1 MHFLAQVSRDI
12 SMKTILI
19 FLLVLLSLNAVAGEV
34 RLKDITSIESEKRE
48 ALIGY
53 GLVIG
58 LSGTGDRSSGNRGAI
73 FTVQTISNML
83 ERFGIT
89 VPKDYLR
96 TRNVAAVIVTSN
108 TPSYGRS
115 GSQFDVTVSS
125 LGDATSLEG
134 GVLLM
139 TPLRGMDGTHYGL
152 AQGPVLVG
160 GFNIETDSGE
170 KLKKNH
176 ALVGRVPN
184 GGVLEKAATNT
195 EFQLNQPVRLLLS
208 DPDFGTASRI
218 AEKINADLNATI
230 DKKNIA
236 KPLNA
241 GVVEISFPTRVTNQA
256 EAVFFIAAMEILTI
270 QPDVDA
276 RVVINERTGTV
287 VAGGNVRIS
296 EVMISHGALTI
307 HIKRTPIISQP
318 TAAFSNVGQTV
329 VEYMTETTASE
340 GEVNTAV
347 IKETTSVSD
356 LAAAL
361 NELGMKPRDVI
372 SIFQALKQAGALNAR
387 LIII

>member
-1 MHFLAQVSRDI
+1 MRITTLILSFFVTA
-12 SMKTILI
+12 SM
-19 FLLVLLSLNAVAGEV
+19 LLGEV
-34 RLKDITSIESEKRE
+34 RLKDIVSIENAKQE

-58 LSGTGDRSSGNRGAI
+58 LGGTGDRSSGNRGAI

-96 TRNVAAVIVTSN
+96 TRNVAAVMVTSS
-108 TPSYGRS
+108 TPAYGRI
-115 GSQFDVTVSS
+115 GTQFDVTVSS

-134 GVLLM
+134 GVLIM
-139 TPLRGMDGTHYGL
+139 TPLRGIDGTFYGL
-152 AQGPVLVG
+152 AQGALSVG

-184 GGVLEKAATNT
+184 GGVLDKAAANIDF
-195 EFQLNQPVRLLLS
+195 ELDRPVRLLLS
-208 DPDFGTASRI
+208 EPDFGTASRI
-218 AEKINADLNATI
+218 AEKINATLSGTAEASGPSM
-230 DKKNIA
+230 A

-241 GVVEISFPTRVTNQA
+241 GVVEISFPSRVTSQE
-256 EAVFFIAAMEILTI
+256 EAVFFIAEMEVLTV

-296 EVMISHGALTI
+296 EIMISHGSLTI
-307 HIKRTPIISQP
+307 HVKRTPIISQP
-318 TAAFSNVGQTV
+318 TAAFSSTGQTV
-329 VEYMTETTASE
+329 VEYITETKASE
-340 GEVNTAV
+340 GEVKNAV

-356 LAAAL
+356 LASAL
-361 NELGMKPRDVI
+361 NELGMRPRDVI

>member
-1 MHFLAQVSRDI
+1 MR
-12 SMKTILI
+12 
-19 FLLVLLSLNAVAGEV
+19 LLTVLLTVIMLSTTVLSEV
-34 RLKDITSIESEKRE
+34 RLKDITSIENAKEE

-58 LSGTGDRSSGNRGAI
+58 LGGSGDRSSGNRGAI

-96 TRNVAAVIVTSN
+96 TRNVAAVMVTCN
-108 TPSYGRS
+108 TPAYGRI
-115 GSQFDVTVSS
+115 GSHFDVTVSS

-139 TPLRGMDGTHYGL
+139 TPLRSIDGTYYGL
-152 AQGPVLVG
+152 AQGSVSVG

-170 KLKKNH
+170 QLKKNH

-184 GGVLEKAATNT
+184 GGVLEKASGNSGFKL
-195 EFQLNQPVRLLLS
+195 EQPLRLLLS
-208 DPDFGTASRI
+208 EPDFGTASRI
-218 AEKINADLNATI
+218 AEKINTNFADSTGIPNL
-230 DKKNIA
+230 A

-241 GVVEISFPTRVTNQA
+241 GVVEISFPNTISTQ
-256 EAVFFIAAMEILTI
+256 EDAVYFVADIEILTI

-287 VAGGNVRIS
+287 VAGGNVRIN
-296 EVMISHGALTI
+296 EIMISHGALTI
-307 HIKRTPIISQP
+307 HVKRTPIISQP
-318 TAAFSNVGQTV
+318 VASFSNVGQTV
-329 VEYMTETTASE
+329 VEYITETTASE
-340 GEVNTAV
+340 GEVKNAV

-361 NELGMKPRDVI
+361 NELGMRPRDVI

>member
-1 MHFLAQVSRDI
+1 MRRRI
-12 SMKTILI
+12 IILCLI
-19 FLLVLLSLNAVAGEV
+19 LLTGNLFGEV
-34 RLKDITSIESEKRE
+34 RLKDIMSIENSRQE

-58 LSGTGDRSSGNRGAI
+58 LDGTGDRSSGNRGAI

-89 VPKDYLR
+89 VPQDYLR
-96 TRNVAAVIVTSN
+96 TRNVAAVMVTGN
-108 TPSYGRS
+108 TPSYGRI

-139 TPLRGMDGTHYGL
+139 TPLRAMDGTYYGL
-152 AQGPVLVG
+152 AQGSVSIG

-176 ALVGRVPN
+176 ALVGRVPS
-184 GGVLEKAATNT
+184 GGALDKASGNTN
-195 EFQLNQPVRLLLS
+195 FPLDQPVRLLLS
-208 DPDFGTASRI
+208 EPDFGTASRI
-218 AEKINADLNATI
+218 AEKINENFKSPTDAVASSL
-230 DKKNIA
+230 A

-241 GVVEISFPTRVTNQA
+241 GVVEVSFPSTVTSQEA
-256 EAVFFIAAMEILTI
+256 AVFFIAEMEILTV

-287 VAGGNVRIS
+287 VAGGNVRIN
-296 EVMISHGALTI
+296 EIMISHGALTI
-307 HIKRTPIISQP
+307 HVKRTPIISQP
-318 TAAFSNVGQTV
+318 MAAFSNVGQTV
-329 VEYMTETTASE
+329 VEYVTETRVSE
-340 GEVNTAV
+340 GEVKNAV

>member
-1 MHFLAQVSRDI
+1 MRTSKIILAILVI
-12 SMKTILI
+12 SN
-19 FLLVLLSLNAVAGEV
+19 LLHAEV
-34 RLKDITSIESEKRE
+34 RLKDIVTIENAKQE

-58 LSGTGDRSSGNRGAI
+58 LDGTGDRSSGNRGAI

-96 TRNVAAVIVTSN
+96 TRNVAAVMVTTS
-108 TPSYGRS
+108 TPAYGRV

-139 TPLRGMDGTHYGL
+139 TPLRGIDGTFFGL
-152 AQGPVLVG
+152 AQGAVSVG

-184 GGVLEKAATNT
+184 GGVLDKAAANT
-195 EFQLNQPVRLLLS
+195 DFQLDRPVRLLLS
-208 DPDFGTASRI
+208 EPDFGTASRI
-218 AEKINADLNATI
+218 AEKINESMGGGTGAANL
-230 DKKNIA
+230 A

-241 GVVEISFPTRVTNQA
+241 GVVEITFPTSVTSQ
-256 EAVFFIAAMEILTI
+256 EDAVFFIADVEILTV

-287 VAGGNVRIS
+287 VAGGNVRIN
-296 EVMISHGALTI
+296 EIMISHGSLTI
-307 HIKRTPIISQP
+307 HVKRTPLISQP
-318 TAAFSNVGQTV
+318 VASFSNVGQTV
-329 VEYMTETTASE
+329 VEYVTETRASE
-340 GEVNTAV
+340 GEVKNAV

-361 NELGMKPRDVI
+361 NELGMRPRDVI

>member
-1 MHFLAQVSRDI
+1 MRIIAITLSILVSG
-12 SMKTILI
+12 
-19 FLLVLLSLNAVAGEV
+19 LSLFAEV
-34 RLKDITSIESEKRE
+34 RLKDIVTIENAKQE

-58 LSGTGDRSSGNRGAI
+58 LDGSGDRSSGNRGAI

-96 TRNVAAVIVTSN
+96 TRNVAAVMVTSS
-108 TPSYGRS
+108 TPAYGRV

-134 GVLLM
+134 GVLIM
-139 TPLRGMDGTHYGL
+139 TPLRGIDGTVFGL
-152 AQGPVLVG
+152 AQGSVSVG

-184 GGVLEKAATNT
+184 GGVLDRAAANLD
-195 EFQLNQPVRLLLS
+195 FQLDHPVRLLLS
-208 DPDFGTASRI
+208 EPDFGTASRI
-218 AEKINADLNATI
+218 AEKINESLNDPTSGAVS
-230 DKKNIA
+230 NLA

-241 GVVEISFPTRVTNQA
+241 GVVEVSFPSRVTSQE
-256 EAVFFIAAMEILTI
+256 EAVFFIADMEILTV

-287 VAGGNVRIS
+287 VAGGNVRVNEI
-296 EVMISHGALTI
+296 MISHGALTI
-307 HIKRTPIISQP
+307 HVKRTPIISQP
-318 TAAFSNVGQTV
+318 MASFSNTGQTV
-329 VEYMTETTASE
+329 VEYITETKASE
-340 GEVNTAV
+340 GEVKNAV
-347 IKETTSVSD
+347 IKETTSVND

-361 NELGMKPRDVI
+361 NELGMRPRDVI

>member
-1 MHFLAQVSRDI
+1 MKRTTLNLLILA
-12 SMKTILI
+12 
-19 FLLVLLSLNAVAGEV
+19 LSVTLSAEV
-34 RLKDITSIESEKRE
+34 RLKDIMSIENSRQE

-58 LSGTGDRSSGNRGAI
+58 LDGTGDRSSGNRGAI

-96 TRNVAAVIVTSN
+96 TRNVAAVMVTAS
-108 TPSYGRS
+108 TPSYGRV

-139 TPLRGMDGTHYGL
+139 TPLRDVEGTYYGL
-152 AQGPVLVG
+152 AQGSVSVG
-160 GFNIETDSGE
+160 GFNIETEAGE
-170 KLKKNH
+170 KIKKNH
-176 ALVGRVPN
+176 ALVGRVPS
-184 GGVLEKAATNT
+184 GGALDKASSNT
-195 EFQLNQPVRLLLS
+195 SFPLDQPVRLLLS
-208 DPDFGTASRI
+208 EPDFGTASRI
-218 AEKINADLNATI
+218 AEKINENLGSTAGGAVENL
-230 DKKNIA
+230 A

-241 GVVEISFPTRVTNQA
+241 GVVEVSFPSSVVSQE
-256 EAVFFIAAMEILTI
+256 EAVFFIADMEILMV

-287 VAGGNVRIS
+287 VTGGNVRIN
-296 EVMISHGALTI
+296 EVMISHGSLTI

-318 TAAFSNVGQTV
+318 VAAFSNAGNTV
-329 VEYMTETTASE
+329 VEYITETKVSE
-340 GEVNTAV
+340 GEAKNAV

-361 NELGMKPRDVI
+361 NELGMRPRDVI

>member
-1 MHFLAQVSRDI
+1 MRLSSI
-12 SMKTILI
+12 LTII
-19 FLLVLLSLNAVAGEV
+19 LVLATLVSAEV
-34 RLKDITSIESEKRE
+34 RLKDIVAIENAKQE

-58 LSGTGDRSSGNRGAI
+58 LDGTGDRSSGNRGAI

-96 TRNVAAVIVTSN
+96 TRNVAAVMVTSS
-108 TPSYGRS
+108 TPAYGRV
-115 GSQFDVTVSS
+115 GTQFDVTVSS

-134 GVLLM
+134 GVLIM
-139 TPLRGMDGTHYGL
+139 TPLRGIDGTVFGL
-152 AQGPVLVG
+152 AQGSVSVG
-160 GFNIETDSGE
+160 GFNIETESGE

-184 GGVLEKAATNT
+184 GGVLDRAAANIDFRLDT
-195 EFQLNQPVRLLLS
+195 PVRLLLS
-208 DPDFGTASRI
+208 EPDFGTASRI
-218 AEKINADLNATI
+218 AEKINNELADSVGGSRPRL
-230 DKKNIA
+230 A

-241 GVVEISFPTRVTNQA
+241 GVVEVSFPSRITSQE
-256 EAVFFIAAMEILTI
+256 EAVFFIADMEILMV

-287 VAGGNVRIS
+287 VAGGNVRIN
-296 EVMISHGALTI
+296 EIMISHGALTI
-307 HIKRTPIISQP
+307 HVKRTPIISQP
-318 TAAFSNVGQTV
+318 VASFSNTGQTV
-329 VEYMTETTASE
+329 VEYITETRASE
-340 GEVNTAV
+340 GEVKNAV
-347 IKETTSVSD
+347 IKETTSVND
-356 LAAAL
+356 LATAL
-361 NELGMKPRDVI
+361 NELGMRPRDVI

>member
-1 MHFLAQVSRDI
+1 MRTI
-12 SMKTILI
+12 TILLAI
-19 FLLVLLSLNAVAGEV
+19 TLLTAVLFGEV
-34 RLKDITSIESEKRE
+34 RLKDITTVENAKEE

-58 LSGTGDRSSGNRGAI
+58 LGGSGDRSSGNRGAI

-96 TRNVAAVIVTSN
+96 TRNVAAVMVTCS
-108 TPSYGRS
+108 TPAYGRV
-115 GSQFDVTVSS
+115 GSHFDVTVSS

-139 TPLRGMDGTHYGL
+139 TPLRSMDGTHYGL
-152 AQGPVLVG
+152 AQGSVSVG

-170 KLKKNH
+170 QLKKNH

-184 GGVLEKAATNT
+184 GGVLEKASGNT
-195 EFQLNQPVRLLLS
+195 GFQLEQPVRLLLS
-208 DPDFGTASRI
+208 EPDFGTASRI
-218 AEKINADLNATI
+218 AEKINTNFADSTGI
-230 DKKNIA
+230 PNIA

-241 GVVEISFPTRVTNQA
+241 GVVEISFPTAVTSQEAAVYFVA
-256 EAVFFIAAMEILTI
+256 EIEILTI

-287 VAGGNVRIS
+287 VAGGNVRIN
-296 EVMISHGALTI
+296 EIMISHGSLTI
-307 HIKRTPIISQP
+307 HVKRTPIISQP
-318 TAAFSNVGQTV
+318 VAAFSNVGQTV
-329 VEYMTETTASE
+329 VEYITETKASE
-340 GEVNTAV
+340 GEVKNAV

-361 NELGMKPRDVI
+361 NELGMRPRDVI

>member
-1 MHFLAQVSRDI
+1 MNMTKLFTALLLIASLVS
-12 SMKTILI
+12 
-19 FLLVLLSLNAVAGEV
+19 GEV
-34 RLKDITSIESEKRE
+34 RLKDITTIENAKQD

-58 LSGTGDRSSGNRGAI
+58 LDGTGDRSSGNRGAI

-96 TRNVAAVIVTSN
+96 TRNVAAVMVTSN
-108 TPSYGRS
+108 TPAYGRE
-115 GSQFDVTVSS
+115 GTHFDVTVSS
-125 LGDATSLEG
+125 LGDASSLEG

-139 TPLRGMDGTHYGL
+139 TPLRGMEGTYYGL
-152 AQGPVLVG
+152 AQGPVSVG
-160 GFNIETDSGE
+160 GFNVETDSGE

-184 GGVLEKAATNT
+184 GGVLEKASGNSG
-195 EFQLNQPVRLLLS
+195 FQLDQPVRLLLNE
-208 DPDFGTASRI
+208 PDFGTASRI
-218 AEKINADLNATI
+218 AQKINSIIGTRPGNKDTTL
-230 DKKNIA
+230 A

-241 GVVEISFPTRVTNQA
+241 GVVEVSFPTPVTSQQD
-256 EAVFFIAAMEILTI
+256 AVFFIADVEALTV

-287 VAGGNVRIS
+287 VAGGNVKIS
-296 EVMISHGALTI
+296 EIMISHGSLTI
-307 HIKRTPIISQP
+307 HVKRTPIISQP
-318 TAAFSNVGQTV
+318 TAAFSNAGQTV
-329 VEYMTETTASE
+329 VEYITETQASE
-340 GEVNTAV
+340 GEVKNAV

-356 LAAAL
+356 LATAL
-361 NELGMKPRDVI
+361 NELGMRPRDVI

>member
-1 MHFLAQVSRDI
+1 MRLSSI
-12 SMKTILI
+12 ITTLLI
-19 FLLVLLSLNAVAGEV
+19 FVSLAMSEV
-34 RLKDITSIESEKRE
+34 RLKDIVAIENAKQE

-58 LSGTGDRSSGNRGAI
+58 LDGTGDRSSGNRGAI

-96 TRNVAAVIVTSN
+96 TRNVAAVMVTSA
-108 TPSYGRS
+108 TPAYGRV
-115 GSQFDVTVSS
+115 GTQFDVTVSS

-139 TPLRGMDGTHYGL
+139 TPLRSMDGKVFGM
-152 AQGPVLVG
+152 AQGSVSVG

-184 GGVLEKAATNT
+184 GAVLDVPAANI
-195 EFQLNQPVRLLLS
+195 EFKLDRPVRLLLS
-208 DPDFGTASRI
+208 EPDFGTASRI
-218 AEKINADLNATI
+218 AEKINEEFVDNSGGAQPSV
-230 DKKNIA
+230 A

-241 GVVEISFPTRVTNQA
+241 GVVEVSFPSSITNQE
-256 EAVFFIAAMEILTI
+256 EAVFFIADMEVLMV

-287 VAGGNVRIS
+287 VAGGNVRIN
-296 EVMISHGALTI
+296 EIMISHGSLTI
-307 HIKRTPIISQP
+307 HVKRTPIISQP
-318 TAAFSNVGQTV
+318 VASFSNVGQTV
-329 VEYMTETTASE
+329 VEYVTETRASE
-340 GEVNTAV
+340 GEVKNAV
-347 IKETTSVSD
+347 IKDTTSVSD

-361 NELGMKPRDVI
+361 NELGMRPRDVI

>member
-1 MHFLAQVSRDI
+1 MKKIQLITCILLAVS
-12 SMKTILI
+12 T
-19 FLLVLLSLNAVAGEV
+19 LLGEV
-34 RLKDITSIESEKRE
+34 RLKDITTVENAKQD

-58 LSGTGDRSSGNRGAI
+58 LDGTGDRSTGNRGAI

-83 ERFGIT
+83 ERFGVT
-89 VPKDYLR
+89 VPKNYLR
-96 TRNVAAVIVTSN
+96 TRNVAAVMVTSN
-108 TPSYGRS
+108 TPAYGRK

-125 LGDATSLEG
+125 LGDASSLEG

-139 TPLRGMDGTHYGL
+139 TPLRSMDGTYYGL
-152 AQGPVLVG
+152 AQGPVSVG
-160 GFNIETDSGE
+160 GYNVETEAGE

-184 GGVLEKAATNT
+184 GGVLDKASANIG
-195 EFQLNQPVRLLLS
+195 FQLDQPVRLLLNE
-208 DPDFGTASRI
+208 PDFGTASRI
-218 AEKINADLNATI
+218 ARKINSTLGSQSGSTDTTL
-230 DKKNIA
+230 A

-241 GVVEISFPTRVTNQA
+241 GVIEVNFPAPVANQ
-256 EAVFFIAAMEILTI
+256 EDAVFFIADLERLTV

-287 VAGGNVRIS
+287 VAGGNVRIN
-296 EVMISHGALTI
+296 EIMISHGSLTI
-307 HIKRTPIISQP
+307 HVKRTPIISQP
-318 TAAFSNVGQTV
+318 TAAFSNTGQTV
-329 VEYMTETTASE
+329 VEYITETQASE
-340 GEVNTAV
+340 GEVKNAV

-361 NELGMKPRDVI
+361 NELGMRPRDVI

>member
-1 MHFLAQVSRDI
+1 MRI
-12 SMKTILI
+12 SALILSI
-19 FLLVLLSLNAVAGEV
+19 LVTSNLLLGEV
-34 RLKDITSIESEKRE
+34 RLKDIVSIENAKQE

-58 LSGTGDRSSGNRGAI
+58 LDGTGDRSSGNRGAI

-96 TRNVAAVIVTSN
+96 TRNVAAVIVTSS
-108 TPSYGRS
+108 TPAYGRI
-115 GSQFDVTVSS
+115 GTQFDVTVSS

-134 GVLLM
+134 GVLIM
-139 TPLRGMDGTHYGL
+139 TPLRGIDGTFYGL
-152 AQGPVLVG
+152 AQGALSVG
-160 GFNIETDSGE
+160 GFNVETDSGE

-184 GGVLEKAATNT
+184 GGVLDKAAANID
-195 EFQLNQPVRLLLS
+195 FALDRPVRLLLS
-208 DPDFGTASRI
+208 EPDFGTASRI
-218 AEKINADLNATI
+218 AEKINETLSGTI
-230 DKKNIA
+230 DTTNPSMA

-241 GVVEISFPTRVTNQA
+241 GVVEVSFPSRITSQE
-256 EAVFFIAAMEILTI
+256 EAVFFIAEMEILTV

-296 EVMISHGALTI
+296 EIMISHGSLTI
-307 HIKRTPIISQP
+307 HVKRTPIISQP
-318 TAAFSNVGQTV
+318 TAAFSNAGQTV
-329 VEYMTETTASE
+329 VEYITETKATE
-340 GEVNTAV
+340 GEVKNAV

-356 LAAAL
+356 LASAL
-361 NELGMKPRDVI
+361 NELGLRPRDVI

>member
-1 MHFLAQVSRDI
+1 MLR
-12 SMKTILI
+12 MTTILTG
-19 FLLVLLSLNAVAGEV
+19 LLLAITLSAEV
-34 RLKDITSIESEKRE
+34 RLKDITSIENAKQD

-58 LSGTGDRSSGNRGAI
+58 LDGTGDRSSGNRGAI

-96 TRNVAAVIVTSN
+96 TRNVAAVMVTSN
-108 TPSYGRS
+108 TPAYGRV
-115 GSQFDVTVSS
+115 GSHFDVTVSS
-125 LGDATSLEG
+125 LGDASSLEG

-152 AQGPVLVG
+152 AQGSVSVG

-184 GGVLEKAATNT
+184 GGVLERAANNLG
-195 EFQLNQPVRLLLS
+195 FQLDQPVRFLLNE
-208 DPDFGTASRI
+208 PDFGTASRI
-218 AEKINADLNATI
+218 ADKINTDQGQGNTPA
-230 DKKNIA
+230 NIA

-241 GVVEISFPTRVTNQA
+241 GVVEVSFPASVTSQD
-256 EAVFFIAAMEILTI
+256 EAVFFIADVEILMV

-287 VAGGNVRIS
+287 VTGGNVRIN
-296 EVMISHGALTI
+296 EIMISHGALTI
-307 HIKRTPIISQP
+307 HVRRTPIISQP
-318 TAAFSNVGQTV
+318 MAAFSNVGQTV
-329 VEYMTETTASE
+329 VEYVTETKASE
-340 GEVNTAV
+340 GEVKNAV

-361 NELGMKPRDVI
+361 NELGMRPRDVI

>member
-1 MHFLAQVSRDI
+1 MRLSALFLSVLITI
-12 SMKTILI
+12 SM
-19 FLLVLLSLNAVAGEV
+19 LNGEV
-34 RLKDITSIESEKRE
+34 RLKDIVSIENAKQE

-58 LSGTGDRSSGNRGAI
+58 LDGTGDRSSGNRGAI

-96 TRNVAAVIVTSN
+96 TRNVAAVMVTSS
-108 TPSYGRS
+108 TPAYGRI

-134 GVLLM
+134 GVLIM
-139 TPLRGMDGTHYGL
+139 TPLRGIDGTFYGL
-152 AQGPVLVG
+152 AQGAVSVG
-160 GFNIETDSGE
+160 GFNIESDSGE

-184 GGVLEKAATNT
+184 GGVLDKASANIDF
-195 EFQLNQPVRLLLS
+195 ELDRPVRLLLS
-208 DPDFGTASRI
+208 EPDFGTASRI
-218 AEKINADLNATI
+218 AEKINETLSGPEGAGSLSM
-230 DKKNIA
+230 A

-241 GVVEISFPTRVTNQA
+241 GVVEVSFPTRITSQD
-256 EAVFFIAAMEILTI
+256 EAVYFIAEMEILTV

-287 VAGGNVRIS
+287 VAGGNVRIN
-296 EVMISHGALTI
+296 EIMISHGSLTI
-307 HIKRTPIISQP
+307 HVKRTPIISQP
-318 TAAFSNVGQTV
+318 TAAFSNTGQTV
-329 VEYMTETTASE
+329 VEYITETRATE
-340 GEVNTAV
+340 GEVKNAV

-356 LAAAL
+356 LASAL
-361 NELGMKPRDVI
+361 NELGMRPRDVI

>member
-1 MHFLAQVSRDI
+1 MRKLYILLAGI
-12 SMKTILI
+12 
-19 FLLVLLSLNAVAGEV
+19 LLVTALFAEV
-34 RLKDITSIESEKRE
+34 RLKDITSIENAQED

-58 LSGTGDRSSGNRGAI
+58 LDGTGDRSSGNRGAI
-73 FTVQTISNML
+73 FTVQSISNML

-96 TRNVAAVIVTSN
+96 TRNVAAVMVTCN
-108 TPSYGRS
+108 TPAYGRV
-115 GSQFDVTVSS
+115 GSHFDVTVSS
-125 LGDATSLEG
+125 LGDAKSLEG

-139 TPLRGMDGTHYGL
+139 TPLRAMDGTHYGL
-152 AQGPVLVG
+152 AQGAVSVG

-184 GGVLEKAATNT
+184 GGVLERASNT
-195 EFQLNQPVRLLLS
+195 LGFQLDHPVRFLLHE
-208 DPDFGTASRI
+208 PDFGTASRI
-218 AEKINADLNATI
+218 AEKINTDLGQANTAGI
-230 DKKNIA
+230 LA

-241 GVVEISFPTRVTNQA
+241 GVVEVSFPATVTSQE
-256 EAVFFIAAMEILTI
+256 EAVFFIADVEVLMV

-287 VAGGNVRIS
+287 VAGGNVRIN
-296 EVMISHGALTI
+296 EIMISHGSLTI
-307 HIKRTPIISQP
+307 HVKRTPIISQP
-318 TAAFSNVGQTV
+318 VASFSNAGRTV
-329 VEYMTETTASE
+329 VEYITETRASE
-340 GEVNTAV
+340 GEVKNAV

-361 NELGMKPRDVI
+361 NELGMRPRDVI

>member
-1 MHFLAQVSRDI
+1 MKALTTFLA
-12 SMKTILI
+12 
-19 FLLVLLSLNAVAGEV
+19 VLLFSTSLFAEV
-34 RLKDITSIESEKRE
+34 RLKDITSIENAKQE

-96 TRNVAAVIVTSN
+96 TRNVAAVIVTSS
-108 TPSYGRS
+108 TPAYGRV

-139 TPLRGMDGTHYGL
+139 TPLRGIDGTYFGL
-152 AQGPVLVG
+152 AQGSLSVG
-160 GFNIETDSGE
+160 GYNVETESGE

-184 GGVLEKAATNT
+184 GGVLDKAAANT
-195 EFQLNQPVRLLLS
+195 GFQLDQPVRLLLS
-208 DPDFGTASRI
+208 EPDFGTASKI
-218 AEKINADLNATI
+218 AEKINTDLAAIAGNTI
-230 DKKNIA
+230 TTLA
-236 KPLNA
+236 RPLNA
-241 GVVEISFPTRVTNQA
+241 GVVEVSFPSTVSTQDQ
-256 EAVFFIAAMEILTI
+256 AVFFIADMEILTV

-287 VAGGNVRIS
+287 VAGGNVRIN
-296 EVMISHGALTI
+296 EIMISHGSLTI

-318 TAAFSNVGQTV
+318 VAAFSNAGQTV
-329 VEYMTETTASE
+329 VEYITETKAFE
-340 GEVNTAV
+340 GEVNNAV

-361 NELGMKPRDVI
+361 NELGMRPRDVI

>member
-1 MHFLAQVSRDI
+1 MRLST
-12 SMKTILI
+12 TILS
-19 FLLVLLSLNAVAGEV
+19 VLLAVSMLNAEV
-34 RLKDITSIESEKRE
+34 RLKDIVSIENAKQE

-58 LSGTGDRSSGNRGAI
+58 LDGTGDRSSGNRGAI

-96 TRNVAAVIVTSN
+96 TRNVAAVMVTSS
-108 TPSYGRS
+108 TPAYGRV
-115 GSQFDVTVSS
+115 GTQFDVTVSS

-134 GVLLM
+134 GVLIM
-139 TPLRGMDGTHYGL
+139 TPLRGIDGTVFGL
-152 AQGPVLVG
+152 AQGSISVG

-184 GGVLEKAATNT
+184 GGVLDRAAANT
-195 EFQLNQPVRLLLS
+195 DFQLDHPVRLLLS
-208 DPDFGTASRI
+208 EPDFGTASRI
-218 AEKINADLNATI
+218 AEKINDNLADSVGNTRP
-230 DKKNIA
+230 NIA

-241 GVVEISFPTRVTNQA
+241 GVVEVSFPKGVTSQD
-256 EAVFFIAAMEILTI
+256 EAVFFIADLEILTV

-287 VAGGNVRIS
+287 VAGGNVRIN
-296 EVMISHGALTI
+296 EIMISHGALTI
-307 HIKRTPIISQP
+307 HVKRTPIISQP
-318 TAAFSNVGQTV
+318 VASFSNTGQTV
-329 VEYMTETTASE
+329 VEYITETKAYE
-340 GEVNTAV
+340 GEVKNAV
-347 IKETTSVSD
+347 IKETTSVGD

-361 NELGMKPRDVI
+361 NELGMRPRDVI